1 MGSQAA
7 ALSDDDIKSVA
18 MWFSSQ
24 TLQPAHAQIDD
35 ATISE
40 LGKKIY
46 KGGLMA
52 KGVPAC
58 AGCHGPTGAGIMA
71 KYPHV
76 SGQFSEYVEL
86 QLKGFREDART
97 NSAPMQDI
105 AKRMTDTEIRAVADY
120 MAGVR

>member
-1 MGSQAA
+1 
-7 ALSDDDIKSVA
+7 
-18 MWFSSQ
+18 
-24 TLQPAHAQIDD
+24 
-35 ATISE
+35 
-40 LGKKIY
+40 
-46 KGGLMA
+46 MA

-71 KYPHV
+71 KYPRI

-97 NSAPMQDI
+97 NSQPMQDI